1 MIACN
6 IMAELMKLSAEEKR
20 GLASEL
26 MKEAG
31 ETTPSAV
38 RKDISNLTDS
48 LTEIDFTAHRTKAVA
63 QSFAERYV
71 DTTSM
76 WEMVACS
83 PEHFE
88 NLYNTLSY
96 MICDLAEQ
104 TEEAVKSAE
113 DIVHSM
119 RKGL

>member
-6 IMAELMKLSAEEKR
+6 VLAELMKLSAEDKR

-31 ETTPSAV
+31 ATAPAPVSKEVS
-38 RKDISNLTDS
+38 RLTDDI
-48 LTEIDFTAHRTKAVA
+48 TEIDFAAHRIKAVS
-63 QSFAERYV
+63 QSFAERYI
-71 DTTSM
+71 DTAGM

-88 NLYNTLSY
+88 NLYNALSY

-104 TEEAVKSAE
+104 TEKAVKSAE
-113 DIVHSM
+113 SIVHSM
-119 RKGL
+119 RQSL

>member
-1 MIACN
+1 MIACST
-6 IMAELMKLSAEEKR
+6 MAELMKLSSEDKR

-31 ETTPSAV
+31 EATPSAV

-48 LTEIDFTAHRTKAVA
+48 LSEVDFAAHRIRAVA

-71 DTTSM
+71 DTDKM

-88 NLYNTLSY
+88 NLYNALTY
-96 MICDLAEQ
+96 MICDLTEQ
-104 TEEAVKSAE
+104 TEKAVKSAE

-119 RKGL
+119 RKSL

>member
-1 MIACN
+1 MIACSV
-6 IMAELMKLSAEEKR
+6 MAELMKLSAEDKR

-31 ETTPSAV
+31 ETTASAV
-38 RKDISNLTDS
+38 RKDISNLTDT
-48 LTEIDFTAHRTKAVA
+48 LTEIDFAAHRTKAVS

-71 DTTSM
+71 DTDKM

-104 TEEAVKSAE
+104 TEKAVKSAE

-119 RKGL
+119 RKSL